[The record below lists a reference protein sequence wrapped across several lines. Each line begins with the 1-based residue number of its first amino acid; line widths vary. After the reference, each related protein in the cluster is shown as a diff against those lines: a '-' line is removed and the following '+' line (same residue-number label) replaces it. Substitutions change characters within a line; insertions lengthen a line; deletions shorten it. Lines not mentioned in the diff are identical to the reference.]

1 MFSISISISL
11 PSLTDKHYD
20 LAEKEGN
27 CHSRHF
33 ESNSGSI
40 SIAGKLRDAH
50 KSTTFIL
57 SII

>member
-1 MFSISISISL
+1 MFSISISL
-11 PSLTDKHYD
+11 PSLADKHYD
-20 LAEKEGN
+20 LAEKGGN

-33 ESNSGSI
+33 EGNSGSI

-50 KSTTFIL
+50 KSTTLIL